1 MKAVLSLAYLASFPS
16 LGPSKLLDIISLGTV
31 EASVT
36 TRPTIAQELIVA
48 LGRIQTT
55 TASFSTLNMASP
67 LIKSLNLDLIMRRHS
82 NPFDQFNL
90 EDTLVGFETK
100 KLLEDIPQLSDV
112 AGKFVDKAPFLDY
125 FSAAE
130 YNKNQPMKK
139 LEDIAFARASL
150 LPFKVEK
157 GLVDVLTFDEDVFIK
172 WDSALII
179 PQLAELDDLAQFL
192 YQTTLQT
199 AVGTYDYITPVRAI
213 EKEEFVDLT
222 TLAKKGTNKSL
233 FDETHLEDSTKT
245 KTLKRLLDVAELDEL
260 IYPSRSVLGNDTAN
274 LEDTPPKK
282 LFGLAFKAFKRPYL
296 QYGSHKNYTQ
306 FTTTATTGA
315 GVTDNRLNAGQGPL
329 TDRDT
334 ELAVIESSRWHN
346 NEFKG
351 VGVSFGLKPRLKDVA
366 ELDEVIYPSRIVLG
380 NDTANLEDAPKKL
393 LHVGFTKYKRPYL
406 YRSRNVYSQRYS
418 NNTYSEG
425 TNSLFTRS
433 AGNGTFT
440 DRDTELA
447 VVESARWHDNEF
459 KGIGVSLDISPR
471 LKDVVEL
478 DENVLANK
486 IHLAR
491 DTVNAEHLVGR
502 FLSTDFIIGRS
513 FEEDSDGTKTWSDG
527 LLDTVYVPGPAVY
540 TEAYTP
546 ISQGNYEFYQTNL
559 STASLLRLNIRTNT
573 GQVEAQYPYY
583 GTKQVFSYYEP
594 GYYTKVAR
602 NPTQVNN
609 SRMTERD
616 GELLSGYAGRD
627 QMSFGLPL
635 TLEPEL
641 FSARTD
647 YVLPVKV
654 ILNKEKAILEADISD
669 LFMDLKIIDYE
680 ESVYPRADTALI
692 EGITGKFVDKATFL
706 DEVASIVDVL
716 PAKVI
721 LPDGEQLT
729 ALATLEN
736 KTILL
741 KVKAS
746 NVTGILSPISSFD
759 EFAAG
764 LSVKNTKD
772 TLKKLNEH
780 VNAATTS
787 NTFRPVFS
795 FDFFKASDTDARE
808 IQKQTTE
815 ELLSTIS
822 TFYRQVNYKRD
833 YQAENALADDTFSA
847 FSQNYSSGYFSQ
859 AYVGSTII
867 GD

>member
-48 LGRIQTT
+48 LGRIQAT

-112 AGKFVDKAPFLDY
+112 AGKFLDKAPFLDY

-130 YNKNQPMKK
+130 YNKNQQMKK

-199 AVGTYDYITPVRAI
+199 AVGIYDYITPVRAI

-222 TLAKKGTNKSL
+222 LLLSMSASIRQN
-233 FDETHLEDSTKT
+233 DEADLEDHSKRQ
-245 KTLKRLLDVAELDEL
+245 TLKRLLDTVELDEVRHAVRPV
-260 IYPSRSVLGNDTAN
+260 IT
-274 LEDTPPKK
+274 EDETDFEITTKK
-282 LFGLAFKAFKRPYL
+282 LLTIGIKEFKTPLL
-296 QYGSHKNYTQ
+296 QYLGDRQYRQWLKL
-306 FTTTATTGA
+306 TTG
-315 GVTDNRLNAGQGPL
+315 GLNTKTDKLINTGPF

-334 ELAVIESSRWHN
+334 ELATIESSRWHN

-351 VGVSFGLKPRLKDVA
+351 VGLSFNINSRLNDEA
-366 ELDEVIYPSRIVLG
+366 ELDEVIYPSRIVS
-380 NDTANLEDAPKKL
+380 AEDATDFDETAKKL
-393 LHVGFTKYKRPYL
+393 LNIGVTEYKRPYL
-406 YRSRNVYSQRYS
+406 YRSGNAYSQRYS
-418 NNTYSEG
+418 SSTYINGLSP
-425 TNSLFTRS
+425 TFTRS

-447 VVESARWHDNEF
+447 VVESGRWHNNEI

-513 FEEDSDGTKTWSDG
+513 LEEDSDGNKTWSDG
-527 LLDTVYVPGPAVY
+527 LLDTVYVPGPAV
-540 TEAYTP
+540 
-546 ISQGNYEFYQTNL
+546 
-559 STASLLRLNIRTNT
+559 
-573 GQVEAQYPYY
+573 
-583 GTKQVFSYYEP
+583 
-594 GYYTKVAR
+594 YTKVAR

-833 YQAENALADDTFSA
+833 YQAENALADDVFSA

>member
-1 MKAVLSLAYLASFPS
+1 M
-16 LGPSKLLDIISLGTV
+16 
-31 EASVT
+31 
-36 TRPTIAQELIVA
+36 
-48 LGRIQTT
+48 
-55 TASFSTLNMASP
+55 
-67 LIKSLNLDLIMRRHS
+67 
-82 NPFDQFNL
+82 
-90 EDTLVGFETK
+90 
-100 KLLEDIPQLSDV
+100 
-112 AGKFVDKAPFLDY
+112 
-125 FSAAE
+125 
-130 YNKNQPMKK
+130 
-139 LEDIAFARASL
+139 
-150 LPFKVEK
+150 
-157 GLVDVLTFDEDVFIK
+157 
-172 WDSALII
+172 
-179 PQLAELDDLAQFL
+179 
-192 YQTTLQT
+192 
-199 AVGTYDYITPVRAI
+199 
-213 EKEEFVDLT
+213 
-222 TLAKKGTNKSL
+222 
-233 FDETHLEDSTKT
+233 
-245 KTLKRLLDVAELDEL
+245 
-260 IYPSRSVLGNDTAN
+260 
-274 LEDTPPKK
+274 
-282 LFGLAFKAFKRPYL
+282 
-296 QYGSHKNYTQ
+296 
-306 FTTTATTGA
+306 
-315 GVTDNRLNAGQGPL
+315 
-329 TDRDT
+329 
-334 ELAVIESSRWHN
+334 
-346 NEFKG
+346 
-351 VGVSFGLKPRLKDVA
+351 
-366 ELDEVIYPSRIVLG
+366 
-380 NDTANLEDAPKKL
+380 
-393 LHVGFTKYKRPYL
+393 
-406 YRSRNVYSQRYS
+406 
-418 NNTYSEG
+418 
-425 TNSLFTRS
+425 
-433 AGNGTFT
+433 
-440 DRDTELA
+440 
-447 VVESARWHDNEF
+447 
-459 KGIGVSLDISPR
+459 SPR

-513 FEEDSDGTKTWSDG
+513 FEEDSDGNKTWSDG

-540 TEAYTP
+540 TETYEP
-546 ISQGNYEFYQTNL
+546 ISQGTYDFYKSRRGL
-559 STASLLRLNIRTNT
+559 FYVMLNFRTNT
-573 GQVEAQYPYY
+573 GQVALEYPYY
-583 GTKQVFSYYEP
+583 RTVSVLDYYEP
-594 GYYTKVAR
+594 GYYIKVAR

-680 ESVYPRADTALI
+680 ESVDPRADTALI

-772 TLKKLNEH
+772 TLKKLNEN

-795 FDFFKASDTDARE
+795 FDFFKASDADARE

>member
-1 MKAVLSLAYLASFPS
+1 MKAVLSLAYISSVP
-16 LGPSKLLDIISLGTV
+16 SLGTV
-31 EASVT
+31 NLSGGIFLGTVKSSETSK
-36 TRPTIAQELIVA
+36 PTIVEELLIA

-55 TASFSTLNMASP
+55 SATFSTLNMASP

-82 NPFDQFNL
+82 NPFDQLDL
-90 EDTLVGFETK
+90 EDTLHGFEIK
-100 KLLEDIPQLSDV
+100 KAFEDIPQLSDV
-112 AGKFVDKAPFLDY
+112 AGKLVDKAPFLDY
-125 FSAAE
+125 FSVAE
-130 YNKNQPMKK
+130 YSKNQPMKK
-139 LEDIAFARASL
+139 LEDIAFARAEL

-157 GLVDVLTFDEDVFIK
+157 GLVDVLTFEEALYLN
-172 WDSALII
+172 WSANLI
-179 PQLAELDDLAQFL
+179 LESAAELDDLAQFL
-192 YQTTLQT
+192 YQPTLQT
-199 AVGTYDYITPVRAI
+199 FIGSSDYIEPVRAVLSI
-213 EKEEFVDLT
+213 DQAHIT

-260 IYPSRSVLGNDTAN
+260 IYPSRIVLGNDTAN
-274 LEDTPPKK
+274 LEDAPPKK

-306 FTTTATTGA
+306 FTTTATTGGGGNA
-315 GVTDNRLNAGQGPL
+315 NRLSAGQGPL

-334 ELAVIESSRWHN
+334 ELAVIESSRWHD

-351 VGVSFGLKPRLKDVA
+351 IGVSFDLKPRLKDVA
-366 ELDEVIYPSRIVLG
+366 ELDELIYPSRIVFR
-380 NDTANLEDAPKKL
+380 NDTANLEDDPKKFL
-393 LHVGFTKYKRPYL
+393 NIGVTKYKRPYL
-406 YRSRNVYSQRYS
+406 HLSKNVYFQRYS

-425 TNSLFTRS
+425 TNYLYTRS
-433 AGNGTFT
+433 AGDGTFT

-459 KGIGVSLDISPR
+459 KGIGVSLDMSPR

-513 FEEDSDGTKTWSDG
+513 FEEDSDGNKTWSDG

-540 TEAYTP
+540 TETYAP
-546 ISQGNYEFYQTNL
+546 VSQGTYEFYQRNR
-559 STASLLRLNIRTNT
+559 STDDFLLLNIRTNT
-573 GQVEAQYPYY
+573 GQVAPQYPYY
-583 GTKQVFSYYEP
+583 RVIQVFSYYEP

-721 LPDGEQLT
+721 LPEGEQLT

-772 TLKKLNEH
+772 TLKKLNEN